1 MRCEEAQE
9 LFHAYLDGEL
19 APTLQT
25 ELAAHRVQCSE
36 CRRALALLEVS
47 GHVIRSQP
55 DTASVQEDFSDR
67 LLACM
72 ASPRRRWL
80 NRARWAL
87 YVGGPTAAAAVV
99 GLALIGFFDKPNLV
113 AGRKTQ
119 VDVPARETTLTDTA
133 QDDLQTGQRV
143 SSDERAEQALAEWLQ
158 NTQRNVR
165 DKRQDMQSLSKTLDL
180 TILQW
185 LDILEERRQ
194 ELQDEAESADPDAAV
209 RVVPLHESPDP
220 EPPADTP

>member
-1 MRCEEAQE
+1 MRCEEAQQ
-9 LFHAYLDGEL
+9 LFHSYLDGEL
-19 APTLQT
+19 ALTLQT

-55 DTASVQEDFSDR
+55 DTACVQEDFSDR

-72 ASPRRRWL
+72 TSPRRRWL

-99 GLALIGFFDKPNLV
+99 GMALIGFFDKPNLV
-113 AGRKTQ
+113 AGRITQ

-133 QDDLQTGQRV
+133 QDEFPGSAKV
-143 SSDERAEQALAEWLQ
+143 SDSERDEQALAEWLQ
-158 NTQRNVR
+158 NAQRNVM
-165 DKRQDMQSLSKTLDL
+165 DKRQDVKSLSETLDL

-185 LDILEERRQ
+185 LEILEERRH
-194 ELQDEAESADPDAAV
+194 ELQDEAESADPAGQ
-209 RVVPLHESPDP
+209 VVPRSESPDP
-220 EPPADTP
+220 EPPPDTP

>member
-9 LFHAYLDGEL
+9 LFHSYLDGEL

-25 ELAAHRVQCSE
+25 EFAAHRVQCSE

-55 DTASVQEDFSDR
+55 DTACVQEDFSDR

-99 GLALIGFFDKPNLV
+99 GMALIGFFDKPNLV

-119 VDVPARETTLTDTA
+119 VDVPARATTLADTVEEE
-133 QDDLQTGQRV
+133 LRTTHRI
-143 SSDERAEQALAEWLQ
+143 SNNERDEQALAEMLR
-158 NTQRNVR
+158 NAQRNVL
-165 DKRQDMQSLSKTLDL
+165 DKRQDVKSLSETLDL

-194 ELQDEAESADPDAAV
+194 ELQDEAESSDPAEQVAP
-209 RVVPLHESPDP
+209 RSESPDP
-220 EPPADTP
+220 EPPPDTP